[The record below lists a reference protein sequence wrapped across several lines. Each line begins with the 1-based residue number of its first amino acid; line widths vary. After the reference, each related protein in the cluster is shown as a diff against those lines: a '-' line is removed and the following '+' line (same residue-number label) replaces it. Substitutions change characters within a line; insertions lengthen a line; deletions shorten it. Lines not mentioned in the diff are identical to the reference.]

1 MNVGKLKIG
10 DKVYFPKN
18 DTNSQITERIGKLVC
33 IDNQTLSALKYGFD
47 FGEGFQGNQLKANN
61 EGFSIPNPT
70 GVWLAESQ
78 IKQGYRVYSG
88 KNLKKIKPGDTVK
101 IVNQINKEMIGDV
114 FVVQRGYKDKG
125 FYNDAVSQQLKLIRI
140 SKRDKYK
147 EPSPTPKQETTD
159 MNNQQIESEIQAKGL
174 NAPRVTPQ
182 DIEANIIDERYFTA
196 MDGAIGA
203 NGSPVWETEKFPH
216 DALNLLTFCV
226 LVLRNGFTVTGESA
240 CASPE
245 NFDAELGRKIAR
257 QNAVNKIWPLMGY
270 ALKQRLHEETSED

>member
-1 MNVGKLKIG
+1 MNVDKLKIG
-10 DKVYFPKN
+10 DEVYFPKN
-18 DTNSQITERIGKLVC
+18 DTVSQITERIGKLVC

-47 FGEGFQGNQLKANN
+47 FGEGFQGNRLMANN

-70 GVWLAESQ
+70 GIWLAESK
-78 IKQGYRVYSG
+78 IKQGHRVYSG
-88 KNLKKIKPGDTVK
+88 KNLKKIKPGDTVR
-101 IVNQINKEMIGDV
+101 IINQINKEMIGNV
-114 FVVQRGYKDKG
+114 FVVQRGYKEKG

-140 SKRDKYK
+140 SKRYKYK
-147 EPSPTPKQETTD
+147 EPSPTSQQGTTD
-159 MNNQQIESEIQAKGL
+159 MDDQQIESEIQAKGL

-182 DIEANIIDERYFTA
+182 DIEANIIDEQYFTA

-216 DALNLLTFCV
+216 DALRLLTFCV
-226 LVLRNGFTVTGESA
+226 LVLQNGFTVTGESA

-245 NFDAELGRKIAR
+245 NLDAATGRKRAR

-270 ALKQRLHEETSED
+270 ALKQRLHETKE